1 MRPLFPGHPA
11 GLAPLF
17 FTELWERMSFY
28 GMRALLVLFL
38 VDSVAHGG
46 LGLDDRTATAIY
58 GLYVGATYIASLPG
72 GWVGDRLL
80 GGQRAVLLGGI
91 VIACGH
97 VLLGLAPSSAL
108 FFTGLLVIVL
118 GTGLLKPN
126 AGAIV
131 AQLYPEGGARLDAGF
146 TIYYIGINVGA
157 TIGPLITGWLSVRY
171 GWSYGFMA
179 AAVGMSIGVLQYQW
193 ARPLLGQAGRV
204 ASVSAVAGNSRHAP
218 WVRWG
223 WRGALALALLAL
235 AALTMLLWNGRLR
248 ISAPAL
254 RAISTQAVLAIA
266 VLYFAY
272 LLFAAGLDRA
282 ERRRVQVV
290 VVLFL
295 ASVMFWAGFEQAG
308 SSLNLFAERHT
319 ARALLGLAVPSS
331 WFQALEPIFIVAFGP
346 LFSALWLWLGRR
358 NLDPSTPLKFILG
371 LLGMGLGF
379 LVMAAAAREVVSGRL
394 AGMGWLTVTYLLHTW
409 GELCLSPV
417 GMSAVSKLVP
427 RRFVGQSLGVWFVS
441 ISLGDLIA
449 GGIAGNIGAAAPSA
463 MSAQF
468 MRLFWFAALCA
479 AGLAVCAPLLRRWA
493 GAVK

>member
-1 MRPLFPGHPA
+1 MRSLFPGHPA

-108 FFTGLLVIVL
+108 FFIGLFVIVL

-131 AQLYPEGGARLDAGF
+131 AQLYPQGGARLDAGF
-146 TIYYIGINVGA
+146 TIYYIGVNVGA

-204 ASVSAVAGNSRHAP
+204 ASASTVGGSSGHAP

-235 AALTMLLWNGRLR
+235 GTLAVLFWNGRLR

-254 RAISTQAVLAIA
+254 RAISTQGVLAIA

-282 ERRRVQVV
+282 ERRRVQVLG
-290 VVLFL
+290 VLFI
-295 ASVMFWAGFEQAG
+295 ASVMFWAGYEQAG

-319 ARALLGLAVPSS
+319 ARAVLGLVVPSS
-331 WFQALEPIFIVAFGP
+331 WLQALDPIFIVAFGP

-358 NLDPSTPLKFILG
+358 NLDPSTPFKFILG

-417 GMSAVSKLVP
+417 GMSAASKLVP

-463 MSAQF
+463 MSQQF
-468 MRLFWFAALCA
+468 MRIFWFAALCA
-479 AGLAVCAPLLRRWA
+479 AALAVCAPLLRRWA
-493 GAVK
+493 GGVK

>member
-1 MRPLFPGHPA
+1 VRSPFSGHPA

-38 VDSVAHGG
+38 VDSIAHGG

-97 VLLGLAPSSAL
+97 LLLGVAPSSGL
-108 FFTGLLVIVL
+108 FFTGLLVIVV

-126 AGAIV
+126 ASAIV

-146 TIYYIGINVGA
+146 TIYYVGINVGA

-179 AAVGMSIGVLQYQW
+179 AALGMSIGVLQFQW
-193 ARPLLGQAGRV
+193 RRPLLGQAGRA
-204 ASVSAVAGNSRHAP
+204 ASARAIAGNSGHAAR
-218 WVRWG
+218 VRWG
-223 WRGALALALLAL
+223 WRGVLALLAL
-235 AALTMLLWNGRLR
+235 GALMLLLWNARLR

-254 RAISTQAVLAIA
+254 RAISTQAVLVIA

-272 LLFAAGLDRA
+272 LLFAAGLERA

-290 VVLFL
+290 VVLFI
-295 ASVMFWAGFEQAG
+295 ASVMFWAGAEQAG

-319 ARALLGLAVPSS
+319 ARALFGLAVPSS
-331 WFQALEPIFIVAFGP
+331 WLQALGPIFIVIFGP
-346 LFSALWLWLGRR
+346 LFSALWLWLARR
-358 NLDPSTPLKFILG
+358 DLDPSTPCKFILG

-379 LVMAAAAREVVSGRL
+379 LVMAAAARELASGQL

-417 GMSAVSKLVP
+417 GLSAVSKLVP

-441 ISLGDLIA
+441 ISLGDLIG

-463 MSAQF
+463 MPGLF
-468 MRLFWFAALCA
+468 MRIFWFAALCA

-493 GAVK
+493 GGVK

>member
-1 MRPLFPGHPA
+1 
-11 GLAPLF
+11 
-17 FTELWERMSFY
+17 
-28 GMRALLVLFL
+28 
-38 VDSVAHGG
+38 
-46 LGLDDRTATAIY
+46 
-58 GLYVGATYIASLPG
+58 
-72 GWVGDRLL
+72 
-80 GGQRAVLLGGI
+80 
-91 VIACGH
+91 
-97 VLLGLAPSSAL
+97 
-108 FFTGLLVIVL
+108 
-118 GTGLLKPN
+118 LLKPN
-126 AGAIV
+126 ASAIV

-146 TIYYIGINVGA
+146 TIYYVGINVGA

-179 AAVGMSIGVLQYQW
+179 AALGMSIGVLQYQW
-193 ARPLLGQAGRV
+193 RRPLLGLAGRA
-204 ASVSAVAGNSRHAP
+204 ASARAVAGNSGHAAR
-218 WVRWG
+218 VRWG
-223 WRGALALALLAL
+223 WRGALALLAL
-235 AALTMLLWNGRLR
+235 GALMLLLWNGRLR

-272 LLFAAGLDRA
+272 LLFAAGLERA

-290 VVLFL
+290 VVLFI

-331 WFQALEPIFIVAFGP
+331 WLQALGPIFIVVFGP
-346 LFSALWLWLGRR
+346 LFSALWLWLARR
-358 NLDPSTPLKFILG
+358 NLDPSTPSKFILG

-379 LVMAAAAREVVSGRL
+379 LVMAAAAREVVSGQL

-417 GMSAVSKLVP
+417 GLSAVSKLVP

-441 ISLGDLIA
+441 ISLGDLIG

-463 MSAQF
+463 MSELF
-468 MRLFWFAALCA
+468 MRIFWFAALCA
-479 AGLAVCAPLLRRWA
+479 SGLAVCAPLLRRWA
-493 GAVK
+493 GGVK